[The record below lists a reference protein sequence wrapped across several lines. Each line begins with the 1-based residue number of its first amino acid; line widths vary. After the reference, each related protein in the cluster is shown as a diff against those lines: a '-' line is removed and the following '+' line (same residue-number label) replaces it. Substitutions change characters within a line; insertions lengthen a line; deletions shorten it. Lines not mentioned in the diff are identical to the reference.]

1 MLTRIECDALRGVA
15 NCAFAP
21 RCRAKPHKGFL
32 RDVGASASRAVRS
45 SPRPGVRG
53 STLCVHV
60 VEYHIQRPETMFVAT
75 RHCVIYSK

>member
-1 MLTRIECDALRGVA
+1 MRSGASRIIARS
-15 NCAFAP
+15 
-21 RCRAKPHKGFL
+21 R
-32 RDVGASASRAVRS
+32 RDVEQSRIRVFFAMSARPRRARCGRRRVR
-45 SPRPGVRG
+45 GVRG